1 MSVFGIGKSIICHG
15 GGIFRFAFLANLT
28 LLANLGV
35 VCAVELNT
43 LCPNSNN
50 CTITRDNTSI
60 TNSTTPSYNYGTIT
74 ITLSN
79 GAKIPNFENSAT
91 INTSG
96 GIIVSQ
102 GSEIFY
108 LTNKATGI
116 IDFTD
121 NAVRES
127 IISGRISTIENYG
140 IIGGGISA
148 EPLNNNDYPTIKNRG
163 VMGGIKFSNG
173 EKMMIDNTG
182 TINLYYETSGGKL
195 AHFVGNSNGNTKLGI
210 HNYSIKITEN
220 QTTFNEFAGYNSNQA
235 GDKNQL
241 LGKTSHFVLKNVQSN
256 NIEISAGAKIY
267 IDFDSTFEFGKAYR
281 IDKIITNANGAGM
294 LSSNYFDLL
303 ALKNGDIY
311 PLTRYGDYFI
321 IGNANTSINT
331 PITELY
337 KTNIKVMNNMF
348 LHSNT
353 LIFRDKYGG
362 KRASGTNRAPTQM
375 RTIRRVSS
383 LFDESTHPLRHPNAR
398 EGESLDSP
406 LDSPQNAESLAL
418 DSQDLP
424 QNATILALDSLESI
438 KSNEHFFYSQSRSLQ
453 TRRTTRT
460 SASSGSGSEKYYFLF
475 TPFFNHNY
483 FYEAGNYNLSGFD
496 GGFITAFSGKLDYA
510 NTLGAHFGFGYGSLS
525 DKDDKDFSIKN
536 ANLMLGLNYR
546 LDLVWDMYIKARGD
560 LFAFFNEVSSNSV
573 AKIKPN
579 NVGFG
584 ISASYGKDF
593 NFRQWGVLGVE
604 LGVDYKMLN
613 STAISVK
620 SALDNSAMQDYAKS
634 LYNLIY
640 LDLGA
645 HYDKY
650 FSTKW
655 GLWGLNAGLGI
666 RGNLAPKLA
675 KSTIIANGLKL
686 NALLDN
692 DKILGYLS
700 VGGSYMMNFR
710 RSVMEFSVLFNG
722 NYGDR
727 SMSNGGS
734 FEWRVRW

>member
-1 MSVFGIGKSIICHG
+1 MGRFSIDKGVSRHG

-28 LLANLGV
+28 LLAIHSV
-35 VCAVELNT
+35 IYAVELNDANV
-43 LCPNSNN
+43 CPNENQD
-50 CTITRDNTSI
+50 CTITRQNLQI
-60 TNSTTPSYNYGTIT
+60 TNSQSRTYGTIT
-74 ITLSN
+74 LGNGIKVIT
-79 GAKIPNFENSAT
+79 FTNSASL
-91 INTSG
+91 ITSG
-96 GIIVSQ
+96 IRATAS
-102 GSEIFY
+102 GSEISSYF
-108 LTNKATGI
+108 TNTGT
-116 IDFTD
+116 IDFP
-121 NAVRES
+121 NNVLNES
-127 IISGRISTIENYG
+127 IISGDINHITNSGT
-140 IIGGGISA
+140 IGGGVYFDT
-148 EPLNNNDYPTIKNRG
+148 EHNPTVENQG
-163 VMGGIKFSNG
+163 TMGGIRYNAKYQGTEQN
-173 EKMMIDNTG
+173 MNYTLINNTG
-182 TINLYYETSGGKL
+182 TINLYFETSGNL
-195 AHFVGNSNGNTKLGI
+195 AHFVGNDKAKI
-210 HNYSIKITEN
+210 VIQNYSINITEN
-220 QTTFNEFAGYNSNQA
+220 QDTFNNTFKGYSYNGQA
-235 GDKNQL
+235 ADRNQL
-241 LGKTSHFVLKNVQSN
+241 LGKTSHFVVKNVSWDR
-256 NIEISAGAKIY
+256 ITFLGGAKIY
-267 IDFDSTFEFGKAYR
+267 INFDLSQFELGKAYL
-281 IDKIITNANGAGM
+281 ISKIITDANGDG
-294 LSSNYFDLL
+294 LLPSSEFDRLV
-303 ALKNGDIY
+303 LKNGDIY

-331 PITELY
+331 PITELD
-337 KTNIKVMNNMF
+337 KTNTKCMNNMF
-348 LHSNT
+348 WHSNT

-375 RTIRRVSS
+375 RSIRRVSS
-383 LFDESTHPLRHPNAR
+383 LFNDDFTHPLAPSAR
-398 EGESLDSP
+398 EGESLDSHF
-406 LDSPQNAESLAL
+406 DSPQNAEV
-418 DSQDLP
+418 
-424 QNATILALDSLESI
+424 LALDSL

-453 TRRTTRT
+453 TMRTTRT
-460 SASSGSGSEKYYFLF
+460 SASSGSEKYYFLF

-510 NTLGAHFGFGYGSLS
+510 NTLGAHFGFGYGSLR

-604 LGVDYKMLN
+604 LGLDYKMLN

-620 SALDNSAMQDYAKS
+620 SALDNSTMQDYAKS

-686 NALLDN
+686 NAVLDN

-700 VGGSYMMNFR
+700 IGGSYMMNFR